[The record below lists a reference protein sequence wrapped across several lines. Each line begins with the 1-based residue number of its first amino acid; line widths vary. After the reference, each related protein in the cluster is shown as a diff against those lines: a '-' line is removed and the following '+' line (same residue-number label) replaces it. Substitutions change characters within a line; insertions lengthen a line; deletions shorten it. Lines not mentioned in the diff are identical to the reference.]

1 MNNIF
6 SKKLFSLCLLLSAF
20 GLSPLA
26 TAATPEVMPEPF
38 PQSSLETTTTIRSPG
53 HLVLFSPVRE
63 VNDQI
68 RSESLARLP
77 VEGEGRLYEI
87 ARDSSREKARD
98 HYRGQLQARGAQI
111 MFECSGIACGRSN
124 VWANQIFGQR
134 VLYGRDATQDYLIA
148 GTTESDGSRWLTLVY
163 TVTRG
168 NLREYAWIEHLA
180 VDPGAMVPGLG
191 SVNSRIR
198 GPVVVPWQGGVTYRF
213 DWSATE
219 RRRISEWAS
228 DDEATVILTGFAALG
243 ADETVEE
250 AMSRAAEATESLSEV
265 LSKTGVAAARQKL
278 IIVGPGVPIADPDR
292 QGDRVEVTVITR

>member
-20 GLSPLA
+20 GVAPLA

-63 VNDQI
+63 VNDEI
-68 RSESLARLP
+68 RSETMARLP
-77 VEGEGRLYEI
+77 VQGEGRLYEI
-87 ARDSSREKARD
+87 ARDSSRAKARD
-98 HYRGQLQARGAQI
+98 HYRRLLQARGAQVL
-111 MFECSGIACGRSN
+111 FECSGIGCGRSN

-134 VLYGRDATQDYLIA
+134 VLYGRDATQDYLVA

-180 VDPGAMVPGLG
+180 VEPGATVPGLG
-191 SVNSRIR
+191 SVNNRIR
-198 GPVVVPWQGGVTYRF
+198 GPVVVPWKGGVTYRF

-219 RRRISEWAS
+219 RRQISEWAS
-228 DDEATVILTGFAALG
+228 DDAATVILTGFAALG
-243 ADETVEE
+243 ADETLED
-250 AMSRAAEATESLSEV
+250 AMSRATEATESLSDV
-265 LSKTGVAAARQKL
+265 LSKTGVPAARARNSSL
-278 IIVGPGVPIADPDR
+278 LARAFPSPTPIAR
-292 QGDRVEVTVITR
+292 AIGWK